1 MRWGK
6 ADAPFPA
13 DRRWPNCWPSTA
25 ASETEHRGHVG
36 AAKAGQLSQLITLG
50 LWNNPIGEDTKEEL
64 RERLARVENVSW

>member
-1 MRWGK
+1 M
-6 ADAPFPA
+6 
-13 DRRWPNCWPSTA
+13 
-25 ASETEHRGHVG
+25 G